1 MTSERRLPD
10 VGNFI
15 RQQREVAQ
23 KSIRDLAKLAGVS
36 NPYLS
41 QIERG
46 LRKPSAEV
54 LQQLARA
61 LQISALTLYE
71 RAGILDPRE
80 PSVNA
85 VTDSIA
91 NDKKLNAEQKHA
103 LLAAYRRFTGD
114 PKSDQA
120 E

>member
-1 MTSERRLPD
+1 MTSERRRPD

-46 LRKPSAEV
+46 LRKPSAEI

-61 LQISALTLYE
+61 LQISSLTLYE
-71 RAGILDPRE
+71 RAGIIDPHE
-80 PSVNA
+80 SSTNA
-85 VTDSIA
+85 VAHSIA
-91 NDKKLNAEQKHA
+91 NDEKLTAEQKHA
-103 LLAAYRRFTGD
+103 LLAVYHRFIGD